1 MAARKAVSLKK
12 MISQSTTALNV
23 DVKNWEEAVCYAGNL
38 LYKAGFVEERYV
50 QAMIDMVKELG
61 PYAVIVPGVA
71 LPHARPEDGAKVPCM
86 SLVTLKTPVEFGNSA
101 NDPVKL
107 VVAFA
112 TIDHDAHIVALSALA
127 KILGDNDKLEKLKN
141 AREYKTVAEVLYNPL

>member
-1 MAARKAVSLKK
+1 MGARKAVSLKK
-12 MISQSTTALNV
+12 MISRGTTALNV
-23 DVKNWEEAVCYAGNL
+23 EVKNWEEAVSFAGDL
-38 LYKAGFVEERYV
+38 LFKAGFVEERYI

-86 SLVTLKTPVEFGNSA
+86 SLVTLKTPVNFGNSA

-127 KILGDNDKLEKLKN
+127 KILGDNDKMEKLKN
-141 AREYKTVAEVLYNPL
+141 ASDYETVAKLISSPS

>member
-1 MAARKAVSLKK
+1 MVKRRAVSLKK

-23 DVKNWEEAVCYAGNL
+23 DVSHWEEAVTFAGNL
-38 LYKAGFVEERYV
+38 LFKAGFVEERYI
-50 QAMIDMVKELG
+50 QAMINTVKDLG

-86 SLVTLKTPVEFGNSA
+86 SLVTLRTPVEFGNSA

-107 VVAFA
+107 VIAFA

-127 KILGDNDKLEKLKN
+127 KILGDDNKLEKLKN
-141 AREYKTVAEVLYNPL
+141 ASDFGTVAEVINSLS

>member
-1 MAARKAVSLKK
+1 MAKKRAVSLKK
-12 MISQSTTALNV
+12 MISQSTTAINV
-23 DVKNWEEAVCYAGNL
+23 DVCCWEEAVFYAGNL
-38 LYKAGFVEERYV
+38 LFKAGFVEERYI
-50 QAMIDMVKELG
+50 QAMINTVKELG

-71 LPHARPEDGAKVPCM
+71 LPHARPEDGAIVPCM
-86 SLVTLKTPVEFGNSA
+86 SLVTLRTPVEFGNSA

-107 VVAFA
+107 VIAFA

-141 AREYKTVAEVLYNPL
+141 ASDYETVAEVINSPA